1 MRHHCHLPALFLSM
15 KIMFSLLFYLTIES
29 IYYLKAI
36 ISLPDHR
43 PLVSLSESQNVD
55 PQTEREFGELFW
67 RREEFSFECY
77 RVE

>member
-1 MRHHCHLPALFLSM
+1 MGRSKIFLKLLLP
-15 KIMFSLLFYLTIES
+15 Y
-29 IYYLKAI
+29 YYLKAI

-55 PQTEREFGELFW
+55 PQTERELGELSR